1 MGVPL
6 RKILALAAMLAVAGF
21 SSAFAEDA
29 KPFTDAKIIDLTILL
44 PPPPA
49 KDSVQTKAEIA
60 EVLALQVER
69 SPEELKHA
77 QADDEETVWRFGG
90 EIFGTNFDKAKLP
103 KFAAFFDRIVETE
116 AAVVDPAKKA
126 LGRPRPHLVT
136 DLIRPAVEPSKSGSY
151 PSGHT
156 TLGTLEGIVLA
167 NMVPEKRAEI
177 MARAWDYGH
186 SRLVVGIHYPS
197 DIEMGRISGTVI
209 AQTIMR
215 QDDFKAEF
223 EAAKAELRAALGL
236 S

>member
-6 RKILALAAMLAVAGF
+6 RKILAFSVLLAIAGL
-21 SSAFAEDA
+21 SPAFAEDA
-29 KPFTDAKIIDLTILL
+29 KPFTDAKVIDLTVLL
-44 PPPPA
+44 PPPPVA
-49 KDSVQTKAEIA
+49 ESMQTKSEIA
-60 EVLALQVER
+60 AVLTLQVER
-69 SPEELKHA
+69 SAEELKHA
-77 QADDEETVWRFGG
+77 QADDEETVWRFGA
-90 EIFGTNFDKAKLP
+90 ELFGPNFDKAKLP

-116 AAVVDPAKKA
+116 GAVVDPAKKK
-126 LGRPRPHLVT
+126 LGRLRPHMVS
-136 DLIRPAVEPSKSGSY
+136 DLIHPAVEPSKSGAY

-156 TLGTLEGIVLA
+156 TLGTMEGIVLA

-209 AQTIMR
+209 AETIMH

-223 EAAKAELRAALGL
+223 EPAKAELRAALGL
-236 S
+236 K

>member
-1 MGVPL
+1 M
-6 RKILALAAMLAVAGF
+6 RKIIILAAVLAVAGL
-21 SSAFAEDA
+21 SPAFAEDA
-29 KPFTDAKIIDLTILL
+29 KPFTDAKVVDLTILL
-44 PPPPA
+44 PPPPTA
-49 KDSVQTKAEIA
+49 DSAQTKAEIA
-60 EVLALQVER
+60 AVLTLQVER

-90 EIFGTNFDKAKLP
+90 ELFGPNFDKARLP
-103 KFAAFFDRIVETE
+103 KFTAFFDRIIETE

-126 LGRPRPHLVT
+126 LGRRRPHLVS
-136 DLIRPAVEPSKSGSY
+136 DLVRPAVEPSKSGSY

-156 TLGTLEGIVLA
+156 TLGMLEGIVLA

-197 DIEMGRISGTVI
+197 DIETGRISGSVI

-223 EAAKAELRAALGL
+223 GPAKAELRAALGL
-236 S
+236 N